1 MSEYCLRWNNH
12 RPNLVTVFSELLTS
26 EALVDV
32 TLATDGH
39 YIHAHKLVLSAC
51 SVYFKDLFGANP
63 CKHPIVILKDIRID
77 DLKTVIDFIY
87 RGEVNVAQDRL
98 QDVLR
103 TAESLRI
110 KGLAE
115 NPRSYDEMSS
125 HGPRFSQSSI
135 GSQVTRQRS
144 SLTDSREQSLSLEGE
159 EEADPGTPP
168 STKRRKITPSHDSSE
183 SVHETENDNKAS
195 YEVKDE
201 PVDDRE
207 NERSQSRGAE
217 QESNNRVAD
226 AMLMLQGVSSENADE
241 SGNTPGTSSDS
252 TLTSSHSQ
260 GAAGVVGLHPPQ
272 PSASHQ
278 LYLYPNS
285 PYPKLQAANG
295 STVTI
300 RHGRG
305 KRGVLQRQHGI
316 IRDAAG
322 EERREENREATHQQQ
337 HSQQSQHL
345 QQQQTQQESGK
356 SDIKETKGDG
366 DKEPELIIPDTM
378 VVSGATVTLSSTQPT
393 LLQVPTMVMGH
404 RDSIGPGPLP
414 KQHSHPTPLLT
425 PTPIIS
431 KQLSQPESRGPPTHQ
446 GPPQMSKQRSH
457 PGVLTHTPS
466 PSERLPSTNTNTS
479 TTSTAPQQQQHLQ
492 VIPMHLVMKPRPP
505 PVTLPSQLRPIQPKP
520 CEGPAVSEPLPKKE
534 IPLIRLTPSEDG
546 SNVNISSSGFNMS
559 GCTVTGPSRPIRAL
573 SEEPAMS
580 RQSMTHTHEQLAP
593 GPSVL
598 IQSVSQ
604 DSGLD
609 AGTGNRMLSTP
620 QLSVTATP
628 PLRPASSPGHCP
640 VLRGG
645 PALGCNFCWNSTDP
659 QGRVLRRKTKYH
671 CPECRTNL
679 CIVPCFHEY
688 HKQIE
693 RSQDTDKQIT
703 KILTKTSSL

>member
-1 MSEYCLRWNNH
+1 MPVPQSAGPCLPCQSNVELEDKMSEYCLRWNNH

-87 RGEVNVAQDRL
+87 RGEVNVSQDRL

-125 HGPRFSQSSI
+125 HGARFSSSSL

-144 SLTDSREQSLSLEGE
+144 SLTDSREQSLSLEGDE
-159 EEADPGTPP
+159 EGDPGTPP
-168 STKRRKITPSHDSSE
+168 SSKKRKITASHDSSE
-183 SVHETENDNKAS
+183 SLHGEHEETENEERGRS

-201 PVDDRE
+201 PLDDHE
-207 NERSQSRGAE
+207 NEKPQTRDVD
-217 QESNNRVAD
+217 QESNVNRVAD
-226 AMLMLQGVSSENADE
+226 AMLMLQGASQDTGDE
-241 SGNTPGTSSDS
+241 SNTTPGTSSDS

-260 GAAGVVGLHPPQ
+260 GR
-272 PSASHQ
+272 S
-278 LYLYPNS
+278 
-285 PYPKLQAANG
+285 
-295 STVTI
+295 
-300 RHGRG
+300 
-305 KRGVLQRQHGI
+305 KRKILQRQLGI
-316 IRDAAG
+316 TGG
-322 EERREENREATHQQQ
+322 EDRREENRDP
-337 HSQQSQHL
+337 L
-345 QQQQTQQESGK
+345 QIHQTQPQKMHHQVHEFTK
-356 SDIKETKGDG
+356 SDMKVEFKGDG
-366 DKEPELIIPDTM
+366 EKITELIVPDTM
-378 VVSGATVTLSSTQPT
+378 ALGGGTVTLSTSQPT
-393 LLQVPTMVMGH
+393 LLQVPAMMVVP
-404 RDSIGPGPLP
+404 RDTLGPGPLP
-414 KQHSHPTPLLT
+414 KQHSHPTPLLA

-431 KQLSQPESRGPPTHQ
+431 KQLSHPEGRGPPTHQ
-446 GPPQMSKQRSH
+446 GPPPMTKQRSH
-457 PGVLTHTPS
+457 PSVLTHTP
-466 PSERLPSTNTNTS
+466 PHTLERVSS
-479 TTSTAPQQQQHLQ
+479 TTNITTTTTTTGTQQHLQ
-492 VIPMHLVMKPRPP
+492 VIPMQVFVKQRPSP
-505 PVTLPSQLRPIQPKP
+505 TTITSQSSQLRPIQPKP
-520 CEGPAVSEPLPKKE
+520 STVDSQISDSTPKKDV
-534 IPLIRLTPSEDG
+534 PLIRLTPSEDG
-546 SNVNISSSGFNMS
+546 GNVNISSSSGYNMS
-559 GCTVTGPSRPIRAL
+559 GCGMTGPPRLPRAV
-573 SEEPAMS
+573 SEEPAMT
-580 RQSMTHTHEQLAP
+580 RPSMTHTPELLSP

-598 IQSVSQ
+598 VQSVSQ

-609 AGTGNRMLSTP
+609 VGMGSRMLSAP
-620 QLSVTATP
+620 SLAVTAP
-628 PLRPASSPGHCP
+628 MPDRSASSPGHCP

-688 HKQIE
+688 HKQME
-693 RSQDTDKQIT
+693 RAQDTDKQIT
-703 KILTKTSSL
+703 KILTKTGSM